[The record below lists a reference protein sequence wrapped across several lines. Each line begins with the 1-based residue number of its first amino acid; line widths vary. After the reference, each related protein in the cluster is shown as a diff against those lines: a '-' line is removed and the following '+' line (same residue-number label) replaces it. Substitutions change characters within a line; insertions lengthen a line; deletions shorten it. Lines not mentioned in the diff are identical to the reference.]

1 MAKKT
6 RLKADELIASYYM
19 ILFESESDKGE
30 EILVE
35 SLAIRCA
42 KYNAKQCLSASSDK
56 EFWNKVIMY
65 LDKK

>member
-1 MAKKT
+1 MEKAKI
-6 RLKADELIASYYM
+6 KADELIASYYM

-42 KYNAKQCLSASSDK
+42 KCNAKQCLSVANDK
-56 EFWNKVIMY
+56 EFWKKVIMY